1 MAHFAKLNTS
11 NKVLAVHVVNNDV
24 ATDEAAGVAFLEEL
38 YGQENGITWKQT
50 SYNTFANQ
58 HQSGGTPFRKN
69 YASVG
74 GFYDPDAD
82 GFYEPMPFNG
92 WTLNSETFIWEA
104 PVAQPS
110 DGNYKWN
117 EQTQSWDSVEVTE

>member
-50 SYNTFANQ
+50 SYNTYGNQ
-58 HQSGGTPFRKN
+58 HHDGGTPFRKN
-69 YASVG
+69 YANVG

-82 GFYEPMPFNG
+82 AFRQNQPFAS
-92 WTLNSETFIWEA
+92 WTLNTETYLWQA
-104 PVAQPS
+104 PVAHPG

-117 EQTQSWDSVEVTE
+117 EQTQSWDSVEVE